1 MSTNYKDIFNARG
14 HLYNSATTKFPFAR
28 ENERLQLLQLAKLSS
43 GDRVCD
49 IPAGGGYVAEGVFN
63 AMADSVQVT
72 CVEPAQEFAAAI
84 NPRFS
89 VLLDSV
95 DNISVAD
102 GCFSV
107 VASLAGLHHA
117 ENREDIF
124 REWARVTETGGRLV
138 VADVGAGT
146 GTDQFLNEFVDQ
158 HNPDGH
164 RGWFFKPEELSTLMS
179 THGFTPMYEQL
190 CDTHWLFNSE
200 AEMADFC
207 FLLFGMNAVRQAEV
221 IEALHRY
228 IGVTTTPTGE
238 VALQWQL
245 RYAKGI
251 RQ

>member
-1 MSTNYKDIFNARG
+1 MSSNYKDIFNARG
-14 HLYNSATTKFPFAR
+14 HLYNSATTKFPNAR
-28 ENERLQLLQLAKLSS
+28 ESERLQLLQLAELSS

-63 AMADSVQVT
+63 AVKDSVQVT
-72 CVEPAQEFAAAI
+72 CVEPAKEFAAAI

-89 VLLDSV
+89 VLLDSL
-95 DNISVAD
+95 DNISVAA
-102 GCFSV
+102 GYFSV

-146 GTDQFLNEFVDQ
+146 GTDRFLNEFVDQ
-158 HNPDGH
+158 YNPEGH
-164 RGWFFKPEELSTLMS
+164 CGWFFKSGELTTLMS
-179 THGFTPMYEQL
+179 NHGFAPEHEQL
-190 CDTHWLFNSE
+190 CDTPWLFTSE

-207 FLLFGMNAVRQAEV
+207 FLLFGMHAVRQTEV
-221 IEALHRY
+221 IEALRSY